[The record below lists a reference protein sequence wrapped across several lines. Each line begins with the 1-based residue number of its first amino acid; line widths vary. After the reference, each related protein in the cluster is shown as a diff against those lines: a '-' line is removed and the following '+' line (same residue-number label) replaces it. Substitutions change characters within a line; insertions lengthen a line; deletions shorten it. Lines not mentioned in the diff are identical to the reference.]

1 MIWVTWRQFRL
12 QALAAAAAFVALA
25 IVLGYTGPH
34 LVHLYHASGIRAC
47 QATPNSDCGPLI
59 DEFSSHYP
67 LLHSLGALII
77 LIPGIIGVFW
87 GAPLL
92 ARELETGTHRLA
104 WTQSVMRTRW
114 LATKFVI
121 IGTASVITAA
131 AFSVI
136 IALWSSP
143 LDVVNG
149 NRFTPGTFSQR
160 GIVPIAYA
168 AFAFALGVA
177 LGAIIRRMLAAMA
190 ATLGAFAATRFIVQ
204 QWIRPHYSAPHHI
217 TGPLFGADA
226 VVKPGTWIVTSRA
239 VNNAGHTIAVRRDT
253 IRSLCQI
260 PEGEFQR
267 TQLQSCA
274 QRLGI
279 HRILTIQPPNRY
291 WPFQTWETAIFI
303 VLTAALTVL
312 AFWWTQH
319 RIR

>member
-12 QALAAAAAFVALA
+12 QAIAAAVTFVALA

-34 LVHLYHASGIRAC
+34 LVQLYHSSGIRQC

-67 LLHSLGALII
+67 LLHSIGALII

-92 ARELETGTHRLA
+92 ARELETGTHRVA
-104 WTQSVMRTRW
+104 WTQSIMRTRW
-114 LATKFVI
+114 LGTKVTI
-121 IGTASVITAA
+121 IGAASILTAA
-131 AFSVI
+131 AFSVL

-143 LDVVNG
+143 LDTVNG
-149 NRFTPGTFSQR
+149 NRFSPGTFSQR
-160 GIVPIAYA
+160 GIVPLTYA

-177 LGAIIRRMLAAMA
+177 LGAIIRRLLAAMA
-190 ATLGAFAATRFIVQ
+190 ATLGAYAATRFIIQ
-204 QWIRPHYSAPHHI
+204 QWIRPHYSAPQHI
-217 TGPLFGADA
+217 IGPVFGADA
-226 VVKPGTWIVTSRA
+226 AVKPGTWIVTSRA
-239 VNNAGHTIAVRRDT
+239 VDRAGHTIAFRRDT
-253 IRSLCQI
+253 LRSLCHI

-267 TQLQSCA
+267 TQLQACA

-279 HRILTIQPPNRY
+279 HSILTIQPPNRY
-291 WPFQTWETAIFI
+291 WPFQIWEAAIFLI
-303 VLTAALTVL
+303 LTAALTAL